1 MWNYGTNLRKGL
13 WITLKHWLFT
23 YYQDLRALFTRQEW
37 KPSGLAASGEIRGDT
52 MGYFT
57 VQYPEVKLKTP
68 ERFRFM
74 PMLIYE
80 SDNGDIRCTS
90 CGICAKVCPP
100 QCIWIVQSKDSS
112 GKTIPQCSEFYI
124 DTSIC
129 MQCGFCSE
137 YCPFDAIK
145 MNHDYELSSY
155 ERHESWVYNMQQ
167 LLVSTDYY
175 AQTHPNDWVR
185 EEAARAA
192 KAEAKSAV
200 K

>member
-1 MWNYGTNLRKGL
+1 MFDFGFNIFKGL
-13 WITLKHWLFT
+13 GITLKHWAYT
-23 YYQDLRALFTRQEW
+23 YWQDIQKLRGTPWEPDGVLS
-37 KPSGLAASGEIRGDT
+37 SGKVSDDT

-57 VQYPEVKLKTP
+57 VQYPEQKLTTP

-74 PMLIYE
+74 PMLIYNE
-80 SDNGDIRCTS
+80 DDGDILCTS

-112 GKTIPQCSEFYI
+112 GKTVPQCSEFYI

-129 MQCGFCSE
+129 MQCGFCAE

-155 ERHESWVYNMQQ
+155 ERHDSWVYNMQE
-167 LLVSTDYY
+167 LLVSTKYY
-175 AQTHPNDWVR
+175 SETHPNDWKR
-185 EEAARAA
+185 EQAAQAA
-192 KAEAKSAV
+192 KAAAKG
-200 K
+200 KKH

>member
-1 MWNYGTNLRKGL
+1 MFGTQIFRGL
-13 WITLKHWLFT
+13 WITLHHWAYT
-23 YYQDLRALFTRQEW
+23 YYQDIQRLLGKPW
-37 KPSGLAASGEIRGDT
+37 KPSGLLSSGRVDSDT
-52 MGYFT
+52 LGYMT
-57 VQYPEVKLKTP
+57 VQYPEEKLQTP

-80 SDNGDIRCTS
+80 QESGDIRCTS

-100 QCIWIVQSKDSS
+100 QCIWIVQSKDAS
-112 GKTIPQCSEFYI
+112 GKTIPQCAEFYI

-129 MQCGFCSE
+129 MQCGFCAE

-145 MNHDYELSSY
+145 MNHDYELSSF
-155 ERHESWVYNMQQ
+155 ERHESWVYDMQE

-175 AQTHPNDWVR
+175 ARTHPNDWAR

-192 KAEAKSAV
+192 KAAEKAAV
-200 K
+200 SR

>member
-1 MWNYGTNLRKGL
+1 MWNYGTNIRKGL

-23 YYQDLRALFTRQEW
+23 YYQDLRAMFTRQAW
-37 KPSGLAASGEIRGDT
+37 KPSGLASSGEIRGDT

-80 SDNGDIRCTS
+80 TDNGDIRCTS

-155 ERHESWVYNMQQ
+155 ERHESWIYNMQQ

>member
-1 MWNYGTNLRKGL
+1 MFGSGVARGL
-13 WITLKHWLFT
+13 FTTLKHYVAT
-23 YYQDLRALFTRQEW
+23 YADDLKTVTGRKWHPVGPL
-37 KPSGLAASGEIRGDT
+37 
-52 MGYFT
+52 MGRLDKSTTGYLT
-57 VQYPEVKLKTP
+57 VQYPEVKQP
-68 ERFRFM
+68 AAERFRFN

-80 SDNGDIRCTS
+80 EESGDIRCTS

-100 QCIWIVQSKDSS
+100 QCIWIVQAKDSS

-145 MNHDYELSSY
+145 MNHDFELSSF
-155 ERHESWVYNMQQ
+155 ERHESWVYDMQE
-167 LLVSTDYY
+167 LLVSTKYY
-175 AQTHPNDWVR
+175 GATHPTIFAA

-192 KAEAKSAV
+192 TEAKKAAIER
-200 K
+200 

>member
-1 MWNYGTNLRKGL
+1 MFGRNLFKGL
-13 WITLKHWLFT
+13 AITLQHWAVT
-23 YYQDLRALFTRQEW
+23 YRQDIQRLMGNPWSPEGAQTE
-37 KPSGLAASGEIRGDT
+37 RGVGADIT
-52 MGYFT
+52 GYFT
-57 VQYPEVKLKTP
+57 VQYPEVKLPVP

-80 SDNGDIRCTS
+80 QESGDIRCTA

-100 QCIWIVQSKDSS
+100 QCIWIVQSRDSS

-155 ERHESWVYNMQQ
+155 ERHDSWVYDMQD
-167 LLVSTDYY
+167 LLVSTTYY
-175 AQTHPNDWVR
+175 AATHPTDWER
-185 EEAARAA
+185 EESARAA
-192 KAEAKSAV
+192 KAAEKAAIRG
-200 K
+200 

>member
-1 MWNYGTNLRKGL
+1 MFGTNIFKGL
-13 WITLKHWLFT
+13 WITFAHWAYT
-23 YYQDLRALFTRQEW
+23 YWQDIQSLLGNDWE
-37 KPSGLAASGEIRGDT
+37 PSGLLSSGRVEDDT
-52 MGYFT
+52 FGYVT
-57 VQYPEVKLKTP
+57 VQYPEKRLQTP

-80 SDNGDIRCTS
+80 QEDGDIRCTA

-100 QCIWIVQSKDSS
+100 QCIWIVQSKDAS

-129 MQCGFCSE
+129 MQCGFCAE

-155 ERHESWVYNMQQ
+155 ERHESWVYDMQE
-167 LLVSTDYY
+167 LLVSTEYY
-175 AQTHPNDWVR
+175 ANTHPNDWAR

-192 KAEAKSAV
+192 KEAEKAAV
-200 K
+200 R